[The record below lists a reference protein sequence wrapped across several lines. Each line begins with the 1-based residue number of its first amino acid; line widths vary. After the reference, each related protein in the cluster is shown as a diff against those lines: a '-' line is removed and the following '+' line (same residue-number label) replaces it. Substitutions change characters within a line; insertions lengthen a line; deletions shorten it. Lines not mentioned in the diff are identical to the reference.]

1 MRGERPVAAPK
12 ARGGGAAGWSA
23 RHPWWVLVTALGL
36 GALLAFAAL
45 GAPARLS
52 NGGYIAHGTEATR
65 VENVLTQRFDA
76 GIPDLVLHA
85 RADGPVTGTE
95 AAAAGREFAR
105 QVARR
110 PGVRQV
116 LSYWTVGDARL
127 LSEDGHAA
135 LVTVDLHGDE
145 HATARRAA
153 TLVPRLTGRHG
164 PLRVTATGPAW
175 VMVQAT
181 ELSGH
186 ELVRAELIGVP
197 LAVLVLLFAFGSLTA
212 ALLPA
217 LVGGLAVAGTFAVLR
232 PLTALLPV
240 SAFAS
245 NITTALGFGLAVDY
259 GLFVVTRYREELAAG
274 ADPGRAVIRT
284 MRTAG
289 RTVSY
294 SAATVVV
301 CLSALLLFPQG
312 FLRSLAVAGV
322 SVVVLAA
329 ATTALVL
336 PALLSVVGTRID
348 RGDVFAP
355 LRRARRGDGTSPWH
369 RAARAATA
377 RPVLSGGC
385 AVLFLATLALPFA
398 HVRFGVADERVLPER
413 VESHAT
419 AVTVERDFDLPW
431 NRTLTVLLP
440 EVDAVDQEAELDAY
454 ARRVSALPT
463 VDRVSTGLG
472 AYDDGRLTEGPRVG
486 SLAHITQGA
495 TWLAVTGSGTPEQ
508 DERLVEELRALP
520 SPGPHLVGGR
530 PARVLDTKDAVF
542 AALPKAAA
550 VVIGGVLLL
559 LFLFTGSVL
568 IPVKAVLMGVM
579 SLTAS
584 FGAMVHV
591 FQDGHLRGLLGD
603 FTVTGELETSMPVL
617 VFGAAFA
624 LSVDYELFLVS
635 RIQEEYRAS
644 GDHRGAVVNGVAR
657 TGKMITTASVIFAVA
672 LLPLVASEITL
683 LKLIGCGLAT
693 AVLVDATVV
702 RGVLVPAFMRLT
714 GHANW
719 WAPRPLA
726 VLHRR
731 LGADRWHVPP
741 PRPADVPAARHLTA
755 DGRPYEAAGLD
766 SGRASREGPP

>member
-1 MRGERPVAAPK
+1 MRGERPVAVPK
-12 ARGGGAAGWSA
+12 APGGGAAGWSA
-23 RHPWWVLVTALGL
+23 RHPWWVLMTAVGL

-45 GAPARLS
+45 GTPDRLS

-65 VENVLTQRFDA
+65 AESVLAQRFDA

-85 RADGPVTGTE
+85 RADGPVTAPE
-95 AAAAGREFAR
+95 AAAAGREFVR

-116 LSYWTVGDARL
+116 LSYWTLGDTRL

-135 LVTVDLHGDE
+135 LVAVDLQGDE

-153 TLVPRLTGRHG
+153 TLVPRLTGPHG

-175 VMVQAT
+175 VMAQAT
-181 ELSGH
+181 ELSRQ

-197 LAVLVLLFAFGSLTA
+197 LAALVLLFAFGSATA

-232 PLTALLPV
+232 LLTAVLPV

-274 ADPGRAVIRT
+274 GDPARAVIRT

-301 CLSALLLFPQG
+301 CLSALLLFPLG
-312 FLRSLAVAGV
+312 FLRSLALAGV

-336 PALLSVVGTRID
+336 PALLSVLGTRVD

-355 LRRARRGDGTSPWH
+355 LRRTRRPTVASPWH

-377 RPVLSGGC
+377 RPVLAGGC
-385 AVLFLATLALPFA
+385 AALFLATLALPFA

-413 VESHAT
+413 AESRST
-419 AVTVERDFDLPW
+419 ALTVERDFHLPW

-440 EVDAVDQEAELDAY
+440 DVDAVDQERELDAY

-463 VDRVSTGLG
+463 VDQVSTGLG
-472 AYDDGRLTEGPRVG
+472 TYDDGRLAKGPDAG
-486 SLAHITQGA
+486 ALAHITQGA
-495 TWLAVTGSGTPEQ
+495 TWLAVTGSGPPGQ

-530 PARVLDTKDAVF
+530 PARVLDTKNAVF
-542 AALPKAAA
+542 ATLPTAAA
-550 VVIGGVLLL
+550 VVVGGVLLL
-559 LFLFTGSVL
+559 VLLFTGSVL
-568 IPVKAVLMGVM
+568 IPVKAVLMGAL

-584 FGAMVHV
+584 FGVMVHV

-624 LSVDYELFLVS
+624 LSMDYELFLVS
-635 RIQEEYRAS
+635 RIQEEYRAT
-644 GDHRGAVVNGVAR
+644 GDHRGAVVTGVAR
-657 TGKMITTASVIFAVA
+657 TGKMITTASLIFAVA
-672 LLPLVASEITL
+672 LLPLVTSEITL
-683 LKLIGCGLAT
+683 LKLIGWGLAS

-726 VLHRR
+726 ALHRR
-731 LGADRWHVPP
+731 LGTDRWQEPP
-741 PRPADVPAARHLTA
+741 PRPAGVPPARHLTGE
-755 DGRPYEAAGLD
+755 GRQYEAAG
-766 SGRASREGPP
+766 RAPGEGPP

>member
-12 ARGGGAAGWSA
+12 APGGGAAGWSA
-23 RHPWWVLVTALGL
+23 RHPWWVLMTAVGL
-36 GALLAFAAL
+36 GALLAFVAL
-45 GAPARLS
+45 GTPDRLS

-65 VENVLTQRFDA
+65 AESVLAQRFGA

-85 RADGPVTGTE
+85 RADSPVTAPE
-95 AAAAGREFAR
+95 AAAAGREFVQ
-105 QVARR
+105 QVSRR

-116 LSYWTVGDARL
+116 LSYWTLGDARL

-135 LVTVDLHGDE
+135 LVAVDLQGDE

-153 TLVPRLTGRHG
+153 TLVPRLTGPHG

-175 VMVQAT
+175 VMAQAT
-181 ELSGH
+181 GLSRQ

-197 LAVLVLLFAFGSLTA
+197 LAALVLLFAFGSATA

-232 PLTALLPV
+232 LLTAFLPV

-259 GLFVVTRYREELAAG
+259 GLFVVTRYREELAVG
-274 ADPGRAVIRT
+274 GDPARAVIRT
-284 MRTAG
+284 MHTAG

-301 CLSALLLFPQG
+301 CLSALLLFPLG
-312 FLRSLAVAGV
+312 FLRSLALAGV

-336 PALLSVVGTRID
+336 PALLSVLGTRVD
-348 RGDVFAP
+348 HGDVFAP
-355 LRRARRGDGTSPWH
+355 LRRTRRGTVASPWH

-377 RPVLSGGC
+377 RPVLAGGC
-385 AVLFLATLALPFA
+385 AALFLATLALPFA

-413 VESHAT
+413 AESRAT
-419 AVTVERDFDLPW
+419 ALMVERDFHLPW

-440 EVDAVDQEAELDAY
+440 DVDAVDQERELDTY

-463 VDRVSTGLG
+463 VDQVSTGLG
-472 AYDDGRLTEGPRVG
+472 TYDDGRLAKGPDTG

-495 TWLAVTGSGTPEQ
+495 TWLAVTGSGPPGQ

-530 PARVLDTKDAVF
+530 PARVLDTKNAVF
-542 AALPKAAA
+542 AALPTAAA
-550 VVIGGVLLL
+550 VVVGGVLLL
-559 LFLFTGSVL
+559 VLLFTGSVL
-568 IPVKAVLMGVM
+568 IPVKAVLMGAL

-584 FGAMVHV
+584 FGVMVHV

-624 LSVDYELFLVS
+624 LSMDYELFLVS
-635 RIQEEYRAS
+635 RIQEEYRAT
-644 GDHRGAVVNGVAR
+644 GDHRGAVVTGVAR
-657 TGKMITTASVIFAVA
+657 TGKMITTASMIFAVA
-672 LLPLVASEITL
+672 LLPLVTSEITL
-683 LKLIGCGLAT
+683 LKLIGWGLAS

-726 VLHRR
+726 ALHRR
-731 LGADRWHVPP
+731 LGADRWHEPP
-741 PRPADVPAARHLTA
+741 PRPAGVPPARHLTGG
-755 DGRPYEAAGLD
+755 GRQYEAAG
-766 SGRASREGPP
+766 RAPGEGPP

>member
-12 ARGGGAAGWSA
+12 APGGSAAGWSA
-23 RHPWWVLVTALGL
+23 RHPWWVLMTAVGL
-36 GALLAFAAL
+36 GALLAFVAL
-45 GAPARLS
+45 GTPDRLS

-65 VENVLTQRFDA
+65 AESVLAQRFGA

-85 RADGPVTGTE
+85 RADGPVTAPE
-95 AAAAGREFAR
+95 AAAAGREFVQ

-116 LSYWTVGDARL
+116 LSYWTLGDARL

-135 LVTVDLHGDE
+135 LVAVDLQGDE

-153 TLVPRLTGRHG
+153 TLVPRLTGPHG

-175 VMVQAT
+175 VMAQAT
-181 ELSGH
+181 GLSRQ

-197 LAVLVLLFAFGSLTA
+197 LAALVLLFAFGSATA

-232 PLTALLPV
+232 LLTAFLPV

-259 GLFVVTRYREELAAG
+259 GLFVVTRYREELAVG
-274 ADPGRAVIRT
+274 GDPARAVIRT

-301 CLSALLLFPQG
+301 CLSALLLFPLG
-312 FLRSLAVAGV
+312 FLRSLALAGV

-336 PALLSVVGTRID
+336 PALLSVLGTRVD
-348 RGDVFAP
+348 HGDVFAP
-355 LRRARRGDGTSPWH
+355 LRRTRRGTVASPWH

-377 RPVLSGGC
+377 RPVLAGGC
-385 AVLFLATLALPFA
+385 AALFLATLALPFA

-413 VESHAT
+413 AESRAT
-419 AVTVERDFDLPW
+419 ALMVERDFHLPW

-440 EVDAVDQEAELDAY
+440 DVDAVDQERELDTY

-463 VDRVSTGLG
+463 VDQVSTGLG
-472 AYDDGRLTEGPRVG
+472 TYDDGRLAKGPDTG

-495 TWLAVTGSGTPEQ
+495 TWLAVTGSGPPGQ

-530 PARVLDTKDAVF
+530 PARVLDTKNAVF
-542 AALPKAAA
+542 AALPTAAA
-550 VVIGGVLLL
+550 VVVGGVLLL
-559 LFLFTGSVL
+559 VLLFTGSVL
-568 IPVKAVLMGVM
+568 IPVKAVLMGAL

-584 FGAMVHV
+584 FGVMVHV

-624 LSVDYELFLVS
+624 LSMDYELFLVS
-635 RIQEEYRAS
+635 RIQEEYRAT
-644 GDHRGAVVNGVAR
+644 GDHRGAVVTGVAR
-657 TGKMITTASVIFAVA
+657 TGKMITTASMIFAVA
-672 LLPLVASEITL
+672 LLPLVTSEITL
-683 LKLIGCGLAT
+683 LKLIGWGLAS

-726 VLHRR
+726 ALHRR
-731 LGADRWHVPP
+731 LGADRWHEPP
-741 PRPADVPAARHLTA
+741 PRPAGVPPARHLTGG
-755 DGRPYEAAGLD
+755 GRQYEAAG
-766 SGRASREGPP
+766 RAPGEGPP

>member
-1 MRGERPVAAPK
+1 MRGERPVAVPK
-12 ARGGGAAGWSA
+12 ARGDGAAGWSA
-23 RHPWWVLVTALGL
+23 RHPWWVLMTAAVL

-45 GAPARLS
+45 GTPDRLS

-65 VENVLTQRFDA
+65 AESVLAQRFDA
-76 GIPDLVLHA
+76 GIPDLVLHV
-85 RADGPVTGTE
+85 RADGPVTGPE
-95 AAAAGREFAR
+95 AAAAGREFVQ

-116 LSYWTVGDARL
+116 LSYWTLGDARL

-135 LVTVDLHGDE
+135 LVAVDLRGDE

-153 TLVPRLTGRHG
+153 TLVPRLTGSHG

-175 VMVQAT
+175 VMAQAT

-197 LAVLVLLFAFGSLTA
+197 LAALVLLFAFGSITA

-217 LVGGLAVAGTFAVLR
+217 LIGGLAVAGTFAVLR
-232 PLTALLPV
+232 LLTAFLPV

-274 ADPGRAVIRT
+274 GDPDRAVIRT

-294 SAATVVV
+294 SAATVVL
-301 CLSALLLFPQG
+301 CLSALLLFPLG

-329 ATTALVL
+329 AVTALVL
-336 PALLSVVGTRID
+336 PALLSVVGTRVD

-355 LRRARRGDGTSPWH
+355 LRRTRRGQGRSAWY

-377 RPVLSGGC
+377 RPVLAGGC

-419 AVTVERDFDLPW
+419 ALTVERDFRLPW

-440 EVDAVDQEAELDAY
+440 DVDAVDQEGELDAY

-472 AYDDGRLTEGPRVG
+472 AYEDGRLAQGPDVG

-495 TWLAVTGSGTPEQ
+495 TWLAVTGSGPPAQ

-530 PARVLDTKDAVF
+530 PARVFDTKNAVF
-542 AALPKAAA
+542 AALPTAAA
-550 VVIGGVLLL
+550 VVVGGVLLL
-559 LFLFTGSVL
+559 VFLFTGSVL
-568 IPVKAVLMGVM
+568 IPVKAVLMGVL

-584 FGAMVHV
+584 FGVMVHV

-624 LSVDYELFLVS
+624 LSMDYELFLVS

-644 GDHRGAVVNGVAR
+644 GDHRGAVVTGVAR
-657 TGKMITTASVIFAVA
+657 TGKMITTASTIFAVA
-672 LLPLVASEITL
+672 LLPLVTSEITL
-683 LKLIGCGLAT
+683 LKLIGWGLAS

-726 VLHRR
+726 ALHRR
-731 LGADRWHVPP
+731 LGADRWHTPP
-741 PRPADVPAARHLTA
+741 PRPAGVPPARHLTPG
-755 DGRPYEAAGLD
+755 GRQYEAAG
-766 SGRASREGPP
+766 RAPGEGPP